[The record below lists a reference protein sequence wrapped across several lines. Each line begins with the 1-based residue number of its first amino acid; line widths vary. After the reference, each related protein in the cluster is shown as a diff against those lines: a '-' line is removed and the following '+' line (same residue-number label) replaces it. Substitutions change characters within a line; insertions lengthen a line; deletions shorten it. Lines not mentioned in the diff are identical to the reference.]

1 MLEKDME
8 DFRDWMEILINEHS
22 ALTDFKDS
30 MEILI
35 DNFKKDPT
43 FESYRD
49 LEEYVFMQVMRS
61 FYTPEYDKSIYDLI
75 VKK

>member
-1 MLEKDME
+1 MTVDDQLALADFKDSV
-8 DFRDWMEILINEHS
+8 EILIN
-22 ALTDFKDS
+22 
-30 MEILI
+30 
-35 DNFKKDPT
+35 NFKKDPT